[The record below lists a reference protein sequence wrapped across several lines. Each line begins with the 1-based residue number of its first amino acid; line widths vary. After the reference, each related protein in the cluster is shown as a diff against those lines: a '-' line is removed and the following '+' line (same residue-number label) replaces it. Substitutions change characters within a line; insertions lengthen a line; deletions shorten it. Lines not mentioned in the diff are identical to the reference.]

1 MTAAEK
7 AYTAEYS
14 YVAPSVYARELAG
27 QLPERDRGAQG
38 TKTGRRES
46 APADIRVI
54 PGTKEQSPISGIFL
68 RRAVAVLLVA
78 GILAIAFHKGKK
90 KE

>member
-27 QLPERDRGAQG
+27 QLG
-38 TKTGRRES
+38 TDLDYTHFVTVQNPLIQR
-46 APADIRVI
+46 
-54 PGTKEQSPISGIFL
+54 
-68 RRAVAVLLVA
+68 
-78 GILAIAFHKGKK
+78 
-90 KE
+90 